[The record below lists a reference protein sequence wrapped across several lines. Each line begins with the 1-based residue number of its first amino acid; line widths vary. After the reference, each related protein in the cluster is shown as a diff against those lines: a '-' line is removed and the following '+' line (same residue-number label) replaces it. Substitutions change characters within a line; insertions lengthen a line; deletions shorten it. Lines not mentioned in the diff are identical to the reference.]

1 MLRSDDTSEAI
12 TVKAAVGDQ
21 VIVRSRTVDSPV
33 RDGEIVEVQ
42 GPDGEPPYLVRWG
55 DGHTSLL
62 FPGPDTQVQHVKS
75 APEGGR

>member
-1 MLRSDDTSEAI
+1 M

-42 GPDGEPPYLVRWG
+42 GRDGEPPYLVRWG

-62 FPGPDTQVQHVKS
+62 FPGPDTQVQHVKAAKAAKAAKKGKS
-75 APEGGR
+75 